1 MSKIKN
7 VLTVV
12 VGLSLMVMLA
22 VLITPTKTR
31 GQGGNQHPLNVNVV
45 NLYPAHPIQ
54 KELTLPSTPEK
65 VCVPVPEGQAMIV
78 ELVTARTFAISN
90 AEGHFVLGLE
100 TTAGGEEVPHNI
112 VLQRQPTGEHTA
124 FFGTT
129 QPLRVYADPGTDVC
143 LRAQSFDGGPFTPI
157 VTFSGQLVDLH

>member
-7 VLTVV
+7 VLTVSL
-12 VGLSLMVMLA
+12 GLSLIVVLVA
-22 VLITPTKTR
+22 LITPTKTK

-45 NLYPAHPIQ
+45 NLYPAQPFQ
-54 KELTLPSTPEK
+54 DELTLPSTAEK
-65 VCVPVPEGQAMIV
+65 VCVPVPRDKGLIL

-100 TTAGGEEVPHNI
+100 TTAGGESVPHNI
-112 VLQRQPTGEHTA
+112 VLQRQPTGASTA

-129 QPLRVYADPGTDVC
+129 QPLRVYGDPGTELC
-143 LRAQSFDGGPFTPI
+143 FRSQSFDGGPFTPI
-157 VTFSGQLVDLH
+157 VTFSGQLIDVR